1 MKFVLNNEDILE
13 FCEIFF
19 KSKYV
24 RDLVLA
30 QIQQADE
37 LNEYVEDTEE
47 EIPIVLKTET
57 IKVKKARGR
66 PKKIKSITIEDD
78 PSSVDLNLNI

>member
-30 QIQQADE
+30 QIQQAGE

>member
-78 PSSVDLNLNI
+78 PNSVDLNLNI

>member
-37 LNEYVEDTEE
+37 LNEYVKDTEE
-47 EIPIVLKTET
+47 EKPIVLKTET

>member
-24 RDLVLA
+24 RDLVLT
-30 QIQQADE
+30 QIQQADK

-47 EIPIVLKTET
+47 EIPIILKTET